1 MSKIKRQ
8 LSNKT
13 LAFDLYIPVA
23 IESARSA
30 RVAYIA
36 FLVLGFTLVITLL
49 QVDHIGL
56 LLSKPIVLPV
66 INREVPI
73 SLYLIAGPILLLL
86 AYLGVMLRIVTVRRV
101 VTACLFDSD
110 GQIRPLRLRRR
121 VKNTLPSF
129 DPAIAFS
136 SLPIGQMERGIR
148 IAVTIATLV
157 LLPFLAV
164 LYFYFIAL
172 IHNAALPILL
182 QRIILAMIPLVG
194 FWGLAWPTT
203 TRRTTGRNSRLIGL
217 VLTGSF
223 SILILV
229 ATQFVFKPQSQYE
242 LWNQWEK
249 AYWSDPRVRTMS
261 SIDGGWLVPTEST
274 QFLHDSKFGW
284 HGAGRRYKTIF
295 NVIKSRSI
303 TTPFSPKQT
312 IVNEG
317 SNNLPATLE
326 MKLLGKLILRKA
338 YLAQRQKRPTVGRR
352 YIAYPDLSKLIAD
365 GIRFEGTLLRGP
377 LFSKSSLIA
386 SQWYGATLAE
396 PVFTETIMP
405 FAEFNS
411 SSIVGGMMY
420 GVDCR
425 RSNWIEGR
433 IVLTHMSNVLCQGS
447 DFSKMFLQG
456 VDVPHSFPV
465 RMDGSMIDNSLVIG
479 SSIGLNGEFS
489 ATNVTFILSAIV
501 PTPEPPA
508 VTFNKE
514 NYRDLWEDD
523 IKARSPEKKQNVM
536 LYSSLEGYH
545 AAPEDFTEQLTGYKF
560 ALCKNQGLIHGFRRE
575 CQGYA
580 LDHSSAYGMDKKD
593 KMINA
598 HKRGLI
604 PGIMATTYNARLP
617 NLLIS
622 CQLALFA
629 KELSVW

>member
-1 MSKIKRQ
+1 
-8 LSNKT
+8 
-13 LAFDLYIPVA
+13 
-23 IESARSA
+23 
-30 RVAYIA
+30 
-36 FLVLGFTLVITLL
+36 
-49 QVDHIGL
+49 
-56 LLSKPIVLPV
+56 
-66 INREVPI
+66 
-73 SLYLIAGPILLLL
+73 
-86 AYLGVMLRIVTVRRV
+86 
-101 VTACLFDSD
+101 
-110 GQIRPLRLRRR
+110 
-121 VKNTLPSF
+121 
-129 DPAIAFS
+129 
-136 SLPIGQMERGIR
+136 
-148 IAVTIATLV
+148 
-157 LLPFLAV
+157 
-164 LYFYFIAL
+164 
-172 IHNAALPILL
+172 
-182 QRIILAMIPLVG
+182 
-194 FWGLAWPTT
+194 
-203 TRRTTGRNSRLIGL
+203 
-217 VLTGSF
+217 
-223 SILILV
+223 
-229 ATQFVFKPQSQYE
+229 
-242 LWNQWEK
+242 
-249 AYWSDPRVRTMS
+249 
-261 SIDGGWLVPTEST
+261 
-274 QFLHDSKFGW
+274 
-284 HGAGRRYKTIF
+284 
-295 NVIKSRSI
+295 
-303 TTPFSPKQT
+303 
-312 IVNEG
+312 
-317 SNNLPATLE
+317 
-326 MKLLGKLILRKA
+326 
-338 YLAQRQKRPTVGRR
+338 
-352 YIAYPDLSKLIAD
+352 
-365 GIRFEGTLLRGP
+365 
-377 LFSKSSLIA
+377 
-386 SQWYGATLAE
+386 
-396 PVFTETIMP
+396 
-405 FAEFNS
+405 
-411 SSIVGGMMY
+411 MMY

-501 PTPEPPA
+501 PNPEPPA

-629 KELSVW
+629 KELSDEERIVLCPSRYGSATAKIAREKLSTDKDFVPYKLKNSLYEKDDHEISYEKNCKEDLIKAYNRFGERNLAENKLERDERPEWDCMLIDLERSSNGKKLIKEHPFIYTE